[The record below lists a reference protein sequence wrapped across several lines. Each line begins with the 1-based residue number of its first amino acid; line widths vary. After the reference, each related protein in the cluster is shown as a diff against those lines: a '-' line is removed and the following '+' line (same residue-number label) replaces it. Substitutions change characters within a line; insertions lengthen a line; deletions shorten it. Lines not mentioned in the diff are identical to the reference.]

1 MKIYGIL
8 CAAGIALAASAFGA
22 KSPKYVFVFIGD
34 GMSTPQ
40 RMVADEFSRESG
52 RGPLAM
58 NSLPYQSTTRTR
70 AANALIT
77 DSAAA
82 ATAIACG
89 EKANNCSLGVV
100 PDGTRLESVAEVA
113 HKKGMK
119 VGIMTTVTIVHATP
133 AGFYAHRKSRGEY
146 YNIALDLLDS
156 GFEFFAGGGVYDKY
170 DDVKNPNYR
179 GDIFDLARKAGY
191 AVVTNKA
198 DFAALRPG
206 CGKAW
211 GVFNKFNLDFSID
224 RTGRHPSLAD
234 MVGKAVEL
242 LDGPQGFF
250 IMAEGGRL
258 DAAAHAND
266 PATVV
271 HEAVAMD
278 DAVKVALAF
287 AERHPDETLIVTTGD
302 HETGGMAMGFV
313 GTGYKFYV
321 GLLAKQKCATDTFSD
336 MIAERIG
343 ADASFKFDDAKALV
357 TEYFGLV
364 FDESAADTPEKKLLL
379 LKPAEVDELRKAFQ
393 KDVEFVAAKKT
404 ETRAHDVKRRRQ
416 FAATAKRLLSNHAGV
431 GWSSGAHTALPTMT
445 TAGGCGAENFIGFL
459 ENYDIARKLKA
470 LLR

>member
-22 KSPKYVFVFIGD
+22 KPPKYVFVFIGD

-70 AANALIT
+70 SANALIT

-89 EKANNCSLGVV
+89 EKANNCALGVA
-100 PDGTRLESVAEVA
+100 PDGSRLESVAELA
-113 HKKGMK
+113 HRKGMK

-133 AGFYAHRKSRGEY
+133 AGFYAHRNSRGEY
-146 YNIALDLLDS
+146 YNIALDLIDS

-170 DDVKNPNYR
+170 DDAKSPGYR
-179 GDIFDLARKAGY
+179 GNVFDLARRAGY
-191 AVVTNKA
+191 VLATNRA
-198 DFAALRPG
+198 DFAALGPG

-211 GVFNKFNLDFSID
+211 GVFGKTSLEFSID
-224 RTGRHPSLAD
+224 QTGRYPSLAD
-234 MVGKAVEL
+234 MVAKAVEL

-250 IMAEGGRL
+250 IMAEGGML
-258 DAAAHAND
+258 DYAAHAND
-266 PATVV
+266 PATTVREV
-271 HEAVAMD
+271 LALD
-278 DAVKVALAF
+278 DAVKTALSF
-287 AERHPDETLIVTTGD
+287 AGRHPDETLIVTTGD
-302 HETGGMAMGFV
+302 HETGGMAMGFA
-313 GTGYKFYV
+313 GTGYKFHV
-321 GLLAKQKCATDTFSD
+321 GLLANQKSSTETFSN
-336 MIAERIG
+336 MIAGRI
-343 ADASFKFDDAKALV
+343 AEDASFSFDDAKRLV
-357 TEYFGLV
+357 AENFGLV
-364 FDESAADTPEKKLLL
+364 FDAAEADTPEKKLLL
-379 LKPAEVDELRKAFQ
+379 LSKAEVDGLRRAFESDVRFVKA
-393 KDVEFVAAKKT
+393 KEVETK
-404 ETRAHDVKRRRQ
+404 AHDVPRRRQ
-416 FAATAKRLLSNHAGV
+416 FAAAAKRLLSNHAGV

-445 TAGGCGAENFIGFL
+445 TAQGCGAENFIGFL